1 MVNIINP
8 DGSTIQ
14 FNSFYKKLQQ
24 LFGDLELLTE
34 DGKKILAKDKILKL
48 FFIKIDSPTLD
59 PRSVKSLQK
68 GGNIRQLQE
77 FLTGF
82 EGIKDNEKIK
92 AIKLADTIIDFNRLI
107 LYINR
112 FKKKVPRSKKTSLQP
127 ITEGSEKEEQGL
139 LKKRAPISWNQEMSK
154 KFHKPR
160 SLVLPPQKKLSEK
173 EQYKLNKIWQFKE
186 PKPKKVTKESFE
198 EHLKQIGWLIE
209 DNNFVEAKNRI
220 EALKSEVNNAQHLLE
235 HDFSDIETKAGN
247 LLIDIGKREKE
258 YYNENEIDKEEIN
271 TLKEFEKMIGKSI
284 PLIKEIK
291 NPWEKFNEMQGSPG
305 SSIKFGAK
313 VENNK
318 IVYLHLKEC
327 GLKKIPNSI
336 DKLKSLRR
344 LILRFNYIKELPKEI
359 GNLKELEEIDIENK
373 GTQRT
378 RILSDKPFLK
388 DIKYKE
394 KKCDYCLESI
404 PESIG
409 ELENLKK
416 LNLSG
421 NNLLNLPVSFNKLKK
436 LEYLNLNSNQ
446 FEALPEIF
454 RGLKDLKIL
463 SLESNILTQLPDSI
477 GDLKNLEELYLISNQ
492 IEVLPKTFGGLENL
506 KILDLRGNNLS
517 SLPSSFGKLK
527 MLNFLDL
534 GKNRFKSIPGEL
546 WSLDTLEKLDLE
558 DNPFVGKSE
567 ALLKE
572 YPERNPYQPYNRFI
586 KQRDISVIKEFCR
599 KNVAI
604 SIFISHTVVDYK
616 KYMIKE
622 FSEFLERQTEIYNA
636 YFCEQDLIGNIDD
649 FMNQTIPLCQ
659 LLIFFATKKSI
670 YNSIDCRHEL
680 ELARKLNIQVILI
693 KGDDVNWEELD
704 TLNLNR
710 EYGFDFR
717 EFSFKE
723 FCNRI
728 YEYIKEYKR
737 KINLFN
743 GRELHFKRI
752 KSKVSYNNEGLDE
765 QKNDIIK
772 ILDKLDIRLA
782 NGEISEEIYKKLT
795 KKWDEKLETF
805 KTK

>member
-14 FNSFYKKLQQ
+14 FKSFYKKLQQ

-34 DGKKILAKDKILKL
+34 DGKKILAKDKILKI
-48 FFIKIDSPTLD
+48 FFIKIDSPTSD
-59 PRSVKSLQK
+59 TRSVKSLQK
-68 GGNIRQLQE
+68 RGNIRQLQE

-82 EGIKDNEKIK
+82 EGIKDKEKIK
-92 AIKLADTIIDFNRLI
+92 AVKLADKIIDFNRLI
-107 LYINR
+107 IYINR

-127 ITEGSEKEEQGL
+127 ITEGSEKEKQDL
-139 LKKRAPISWNQEMSK
+139 LKKRAPLSWNQIMSK
-154 KFHKPR
+154 KLHNPR
-160 SLVLPPQKKLSEK
+160 SLVISKQNKLSEK
-173 EQYKLNKIWQFKE
+173 KLYEYKKRFQPIE
-186 PKPKKVTKESFE
+186 PKPKKTTKKSFE

-220 EALKSEVNNAQHLLE
+220 EALKSELNNAQLSLK
-235 HDFSDIETKAGN
+235 HDFSDIDTRMDN
-247 LLIDIGKREKE
+247 LLLIIGKKEKE
-258 YYNENEIDKEEIN
+258 YYDNYLISKEELN
-271 TLKEFEKMIGKSI
+271 TIKEIEEMIGKTI
-284 PLIKEIK
+284 PLIHKIK
-291 NPWEKFNEMQGSPG
+291 DPWEEFNKKIGSPG
-305 SSIKFGAK
+305 IGIEFGAK
-313 VENNK
+313 VENNT

-327 GLKKIPNSI
+327 GLKEIPYSI

-344 LILRFNYIKELPKEI
+344 LILSFNHIKDLPEEI
-359 GNLKELEEIDIENK
+359 GNLKELEGLFIENI
-373 GTQRT
+373 GTKRT
-378 RILSDKPFLK
+378 PIISKELFSKE
-388 DIKYKE
+388 IKYKE
-394 KKCDYCLESI
+394 KKCDNCLETL

-409 ELENLKK
+409 RLVNLKK
-416 LNLSG
+416 LSLSG
-421 NNLLNLPVSFNKLKK
+421 NNLVNLPASFGKLKR
-436 LEYLNLNSNQ
+436 LENLNLNSNQ
-446 FEALPEIF
+446 FEMLPEIF
-454 RGLKDLKIL
+454 RELQSLKMLFI
-463 SLESNILTQLPDSI
+463 ESNKLTLLPESM
-477 GDLKNLEELYLISNQ
+477 GDLRSLEELNLISNQ
-492 IEVLPKTFGGLENL
+492 IETLPESFGEMKNLET
-506 KILDLRGNNLS
+506 LDLRRNKLN

-527 MLNFLDL
+527 KLNFLDL
-534 GKNRFKSIPGEL
+534 SKNKFKSIPGEL
-546 WSLDTLEKLDLE
+546 WPLNAIEKLDIE
-558 DNPFVGKSE
+558 DNPFEGDSKL
-567 ALLKE
+567 LLKE
-572 YPERNPYQPYNRFI
+572 YSERDNHGSYNRFI

-604 SIFISHTVVDYK
+604 SIFISHSVVDYK

-622 FSEFLERQTEIYNA
+622 FSEFLEKQTEVYNA

-717 EFSFKE
+717 ELSFEE

-737 KINLFN
+737 KIDLFD

-752 KSKVSYNNEGLDE
+752 KSKVSYNDEGFDE
-765 QKNDIIK
+765 QKNDIIE

-795 KKWDEKLETF
+795 KKWNEKLENLQN
-805 KTK
+805 